1 MQNIPDCP
9 REKGF
14 FPVSYQVSTQ
24 DIWINDICSV
34 TDKPRIRMWPWSSIM
49 HSYHMVNIPRAKT
62 ISLFNAKIREI
73 RFYRDS
79 FDTEKCTTLIFSKWY
94 FSWWHFQVDIKI
106 LHSSKI
112 RIDIHLDLEKYI
124 HVFGA
129 FSTRFRYSKW
139 TSSIYCLYYWIWI
152 TFYYLRTSNSLT
164 SSFILLR
171 QIFVYLTSTNKRE
184 KGSIGFIM
192 H

>member
-1 MQNIPDCP
+1 
-9 REKGF
+9 
-14 FPVSYQVSTQ
+14 
-24 DIWINDICSV
+24 
-34 TDKPRIRMWPWSSIM
+34 MWPWSSIM
-49 HSYHMVNIPRAKT
+49 HSYHMVNITTMKT

-73 RFYRDS
+73 RFSLDNV
-79 FDTEKCTTLIFSKWY
+79 DTEKCTTLIFFKWH
-94 FSWWHFQVDIKI
+94 FSNWHFQVDSEI
-106 LHSSKI
+106 LYSSKI
-112 RIDIHLDLEKYI
+112 GIDIHLDLEKYI

-164 SSFILLR
+164 SSFIMLR
-171 QIFVYLTSTNKRE
+171 LFVYLTSTNKRE

>member
-9 REKGF
+9 RGKGF
-14 FPVSYQVSTQ
+14 IPVSYQVSTQ

-49 HSYHMVNIPRAKT
+49 HSYHMVNITRTKT

-73 RFYRDS
+73 RFSLDNV
-79 FDTEKCTTLIFSKWY
+79 DTEKCTTLIFFKWH
-94 FSWWHFQVDIKI
+94 FSNWHFQVDSEI
-106 LHSSKI
+106 LYSSKI
-112 RIDIHLDLEKYI
+112 GIDIHLDLEKYI

-139 TSSIYCLYYWIWI
+139 TIYRAFTAYTIEFESHFIIYALAIHWHHLSYCSGRFSSI
-152 TFYYLRTSNSLT
+152 S
-164 SSFILLR
+164 R
-171 QIFVYLTSTNKRE
+171 QQINEKRVQ
-184 KGSIGFIM
+184 
-192 H
+192 